1 MKHILTLIFL
11 LFLIPQ
17 TLPAIKLENRIP
29 ESVWQAE
36 ISLKIVPSY
45 SRAFNGYGE
54 EAPLQNLM
62 LWDRGWFD
70 LVEGE
75 LKREEKRLELKLAY
89 GLTEDWVVEAMIPMV
104 QKIQS
109 SSLKFDAGTPDQQKV
124 ISNLSSEELNGL
136 GDINIQFGKDLSYS
150 TTWHNRGGFTTRLP
164 TGNKGM
170 RRGISSNSIGEGH
183 GSVGAF
189 IHVTWYPLV
198 HGIRNCFRIEGKNEL
213 TGERET
219 LEGEKVYYSAGHRA
233 DLYYSWSIERQNIF
247 AGTELHY
254 FQQSESKLPTGESN
268 ASFLKEINFEFGFGN
283 LSELEQKP
291 LSYPWQVRI
300 GYTRPFTGQNTPL
313 IHRWELSSTF
323 LF

>member
-1 MKHILTLIFL
+1 M
-11 LFLIPQ
+11 
-17 TLPAIKLENRIP
+17 
-29 ESVWQAE
+29 
-36 ISLKIVPSY
+36 
-45 SRAFNGYGE
+45 
-54 EAPLQNLM
+54 
-62 LWDRGWFD
+62 
-70 LVEGE
+70 
-75 LKREEKRLELKLAY
+75 ELKLAY

-104 QKIQS
+104 RKIQS

-233 DLYYSWSIERQNIF
+233 DLYYSWSIERQNVF

-268 ASFLKEINFEFGFGN
+268 ASFLKEINFEFGYGN

-300 GYTRPFTGQNTPL
+300 GYTRPFAGQNTPL

>member
-1 MKHILTLIFL
+1 MKQIKTL
-11 LFLIPQ
+11 LFLFFLIPP
-17 TLPAIKLENRIP
+17 TLSAVQLENRMP

-36 ISLKIVPSY
+36 ISLKIVPLY

-62 LWDRGWFD
+62 LWDRGWYD

-75 LKREEKRLELKLAY
+75 LKREEKWLELKLAY
-89 GLTEDWVVEAMIPMV
+89 GLTEDWVLEAMIPMV

-109 SSLKFDAGTPDQQKV
+109 SSLKFGSGTPEQQNI

-136 GDINIQFGKDLSYS
+136 GDITLQFGKDLGYS

-164 TGNKGM
+164 TGNKGK
-170 RRGISSNSIGEGH
+170 RRGIYSNSIGEGH
-183 GSVGAF
+183 GSIGAF

-198 HGIRNCFRIEGKNEL
+198 HGIRNGFRIEGKNEF

-219 LEGEKVYYSAGHRA
+219 IEGEKVYYSAGHRA

-247 AGTELHY
+247 AGTELHF
-254 FQQSESKLPTGESN
+254 FQQSESKLPTGKSN
-268 ASFLKEINFEFGFGN
+268 TSFLKEINFEFGYGN

-291 LSYPWQVRI
+291 LSFPWQFRL
-300 GYTRPFTGQNTPL
+300 GYTRPFAGQNTPL
-313 IHRWELSSTF
+313 IHLWELSSTF

>member
-1 MKHILTLIFL
+1 MKHIKTLLFL
-11 LFLIPQ
+11 LFLLPP
-17 TLPAIKLENRIP
+17 TLPAIQLENRMP

-36 ISLKIVPSY
+36 ISLKIVPLY

-62 LWDRGWFD
+62 LWDRGWYD

-164 TGNKGM
+164 TGNKGN
-170 RRGISSNSIGEGH
+170 RRGIYSNSIGVGH

-198 HGIRNCFRIEGKNEL
+198 HGIRNGFRIEGKNEL

-233 DLYYSWSIERQNIF
+233 DLYYSWSIERQNVF

-268 ASFLKEINFEFGFGN
+268 ASFLKEINFEFGYGN

-300 GYTRPFTGQNTPL
+300 GYTRPFAGQNTPL
-313 IHRWELSSTF
+313 IYRWELSSTF

>member
-17 TLPAIKLENRIP
+17 TLPAIKLENRMP

-45 SRAFNGYGE
+45 SRAFNGYGK

-75 LKREEKRLELKLAY
+75 LKREEKPLELKLPY
-89 GLTEDWVVEAMIPMV
+89 GLTEDWVVEAMIPIV

-109 SSLKFDAGTPDQQKV
+109 SSLKFDSGTPEQQKV
-124 ISNLSSEELNGL
+124 ISNLASEELNGL

-164 TGNKGM
+164 TGNKGK
-170 RRGISSNSIGEGH
+170 RRGINSNSIGVGH
-183 GSVGAF
+183 GSVGTF

-198 HGIRNCFRIEGKNEL
+198 HGIRNGFRIEGKNEL

-219 LEGEKVYYSAGHRA
+219 LEGEKVYYSAGHST

-247 AGTELHY
+247 AGTELHF
-254 FQQSESKLPTGESN
+254 FQQSESKLPTGKSN
-268 ASFLKEINFEFGFGN
+268 ASFLKEINFEFGYGN

-291 LSYPWQVRI
+291 LSYPWQVRL
-300 GYTRPFTGQNTPL
+300 GYTRPFAGQNTPL

>member
-11 LFLIPQ
+11 LFLLPPTI
-17 TLPAIKLENRIP
+17 PAIKLENRMP

-189 IHVTWYPLV
+189 IHFTWYPLV
-198 HGIRNCFRIEGKNEL
+198 HGIRNCFRMEGKNEL

-233 DLYYSWSIERQNIF
+233 DLYYSWSIERQNVF

-268 ASFLKEINFEFGFGN
+268 ASFLKEINFEFGYGN

-300 GYTRPFTGQNTPL
+300 GYTRPFAGQNTPL

>member
-11 LFLIPQ
+11 LFLLPPTI
-17 TLPAIKLENRIP
+17 PAIKLENRMP

-62 LWDRGWFD
+62 LWDRGWYD

-150 TTWHNRGGFTTRLP
+150 TTWHNRGGFTIRLP

-198 HGIRNCFRIEGKNEL
+198 HGFRNGFRIEGKNEL

-233 DLYYSWSIERQNIF
+233 DLYYSWSIERQNVF

-268 ASFLKEINFEFGFGN
+268 ASFLKEINFEFGYGN

-300 GYTRPFTGQNTPL
+300 GYTRPFAGQNTPL

>member
-1 MKHILTLIFL
+1 MKHISTLIFL
-11 LFLIPQ
+11 LFLLPPTI
-17 TLPAIKLENRIP
+17 PAIKLENRMP

-198 HGIRNCFRIEGKNEL
+198 HGIRNCFRMEGKNEL

-233 DLYYSWSIERQNIF
+233 DLYYSWSIERQNVF

-268 ASFLKEINFEFGFGN
+268 ASFLKEINFEFGYGN

-300 GYTRPFTGQNTPL
+300 GYTRPFAGQNTPL

>member
-17 TLPAIKLENRIP
+17 TLPAIKLENRMP

-62 LWDRGWFD
+62 LWDRGWYD

-89 GLTEDWVVEAMIPMV
+89 GLTENWVVEAMIPMV

-198 HGIRNCFRIEGKNEL
+198 HGIRNCFRICL
-213 TGERET
+213 LYT
-219 LEGEKVYYSAGHRA
+219 SDAA
-233 DLYYSWSIERQNIF
+233 DE
-247 AGTELHY
+247 
-254 FQQSESKLPTGESN
+254 
-268 ASFLKEINFEFGFGN
+268 
-283 LSELEQKP
+283 
-291 LSYPWQVRI
+291 
-300 GYTRPFTGQNTPL
+300 
-313 IHRWELSSTF
+313 
-323 LF
+323 

>member
-1 MKHILTLIFL
+1 MKHIKTLLFL
-11 LFLIPQ
+11 LFLLPP
-17 TLPAIKLENRIP
+17 TLPAIQLENRMP

-36 ISLKIVPSY
+36 INLKIVPLY

-62 LWDRGWFD
+62 LWDRGWYD

-109 SSLKFDAGTPDQQKV
+109 SSLKFDSGTPEQQKI
-124 ISNLSSEELNGL
+124 ISNLASEELNGL
-136 GDINIQFGKDLSYS
+136 GDITIQFGKDLSYS

-164 TGNKGM
+164 TGNKGK
-170 RRGISSNSIGEGH
+170 RRGIYSNSIGAGH

-198 HGIRNCFRIEGKNEL
+198 HGIRNGFRIEG
-213 TGERET
+213 TQGR
-219 LEGEKVYYSAGHRA
+219 
-233 DLYYSWSIERQNIF
+233 
-247 AGTELHY
+247 
-254 FQQSESKLPTGESN
+254 
-268 ASFLKEINFEFGFGN
+268 
-283 LSELEQKP
+283 P
-291 LSYPWQVRI
+291 L
-300 GYTRPFTGQNTPL
+300 L
-313 IHRWELSSTF
+313 
-323 LF
+323 

>member
-1 MKHILTLIFL
+1 MKHIKTLLFL
-11 LFLIPQ
+11 LFLLPT
-17 TLPAIKLENRIP
+17 TLAAIQLENRMP

-36 ISLKIVPSY
+36 ISLEIIPLY

-54 EAPLQNLM
+54 EVPLQNLM
-62 LWDRGWFD
+62 LWDRGWYD
-70 LVEGE
+70 LVEGI
-75 LKREEKRLELKLAY
+75 LKREEKWLELKLAY

-109 SSLKFDAGTPDQQKV
+109 SSLKFDSGTPEQKKI
-124 ISNLSSEELNGL
+124 ISNLASEELNGL
-136 GDINIQFGKDLSYS
+136 DDITIQFGKDLSYS
-150 TTWHNRGGFTTRLP
+150 TTWHNRGGFITRLP

-170 RRGISSNSIGEGH
+170 RRGIYSNSIGVGH
-183 GSVGAF
+183 GSVGVF

-198 HGIRNCFRIEGKNEL
+198 HGIRNGFRIEGKNEL

-219 LEGEKVYYSAGHRA
+219 LEVEKVYYSAGHRA

-247 AGTELHY
+247 AGTELHF
-254 FQQSESKLPTGESN
+254 FQQSESKLPTGKSN
-268 ASFLKEINFEFGFGN
+268 TSFLKEINFEIGYGN

-291 LSYPWQVRI
+291 LSYPWQVRL
-300 GYTRPFTGQNTPL
+300 GYTRPFAGQNTSL
-313 IHRWELSSTF
+313 VHRWELSSTF

>member
-1 MKHILTLIFL
+1 MKHIQTLLFL
-11 LFLIPQ
+11 LFLLPP
-17 TLPAIKLENRIP
+17 TLHAIQLENRIP
-29 ESVWQAE
+29 ESVWQVE
-36 ISLKIVPSY
+36 ISLKIVPLY
-45 SRAFNGYGE
+45 SRAFNGYGQ

-62 LWDRGWFD
+62 LWDRGWYD

-75 LKREEKRLELKLAY
+75 LKREEKWLELKLAY
-89 GLTEDWVVEAMIPMV
+89 GLTEDWVVETIIPMG

-109 SSLKFDAGTPDQQKV
+109 SSLKFRSGTPEQQNI
-124 ISNLSSEELNGL
+124 ISNLASEELNGL

-164 TGNKGM
+164 TGNKGK

-183 GSVGAF
+183 GSIGAF
-189 IHVTWYPLV
+189 MHVTWYPLV
-198 HGIRNCFRIEGKNEL
+198 HGIRNGFRIEGKNEL

-247 AGTELHY
+247 AGAELHY
-254 FQQSESKLPTGESN
+254 FQQSESKLPTGKSN
-268 ASFLKEINFEFGFGN
+268 ASFLKEINFEFGYGN
-283 LSELEQKP
+283 LNELEQKP
-291 LSYPWQVRI
+291 LSYPWQFRL
-300 GYTRPFTGQNTPL
+300 GYTKPFAGQNSPL
-313 IHRWELSSTF
+313 IHSWELSSTF

>member
-11 LFLIPQ
+11 LFLLPPTI
-17 TLPAIKLENRIP
+17 PAIKLENRMP

-62 LWDRGWFD
+62 LWDRGWYD

-254 FQQSESKLPTGESN
+254 FQQFESKLPTGESN
-268 ASFLKEINFEFGFGN
+268 ASFLKEINFEFGYGN

-300 GYTRPFTGQNTPL
+300 GYTRPFAGQNTPL

>member
-17 TLPAIKLENRIP
+17 TLPAIKLENRMP

-198 HGIRNCFRIEGKNEL
+198 HGIRNCFRMEGKNEL

-233 DLYYSWSIERQNIF
+233 DLYYSWSIERQNVF

-268 ASFLKEINFEFGFGN
+268 ASFLKEINFEFGYGN

-291 LSYPWQVRI
+291 LSYPWQFRI
-300 GYTRPFTGQNTPL
+300 GYTRPFAGQNKPL

>member
-1 MKHILTLIFL
+1 MKHVQTFLFL
-11 LFLIPQ
+11 LFLVPP
-17 TLPAIKLENRIP
+17 TLPAIQLEDSMP

-36 ISLKIVPSY
+36 IILKIVPSY
-45 SRAFNGYGE
+45 SRAFNGFGE

-62 LWDRGWFD
+62 LWDRGWHD

-75 LKREEKRLELKLAY
+75 LKREEKWLELKLAY
-89 GLTEDWVVEAMIPMV
+89 GLTEDWVGEAIIPMV

-109 SSLKFDAGTPDQQKV
+109 SSLKFDSGTPEQQKV
-124 ISNLSSEELNGL
+124 ISNLASEELKGL
-136 GDINIQFGKDLSYS
+136 GDINIQFGKDLSSS

-164 TGNKGM
+164 TGNKGK

-183 GSVGAF
+183 GSVGVF
-189 IHVTWYPLV
+189 IHFTWYPLV
-198 HGIRNCFRIEGKNEL
+198 HGIRNGFRIEGKNEL

-247 AGTELHY
+247 AGTELHF
-254 FQQSESKLPTGESN
+254 FQKSESKLPTGKSN
-268 ASFLKEINFEFGFGN
+268 KSFLKEINFEFGYGN
-283 LSELEQKP
+283 LSELEHKP
-291 LSYPWQVRI
+291 LSYPWHVRL
-300 GYTRPFTGQNTPL
+300 GYNSPFAGQNTPL

-323 LF
+323 LY

>member
-1 MKHILTLIFL
+1 MKYFQTLFL
-11 LFLIPQ
+11 LVLLLPP
-17 TLPAIKLENRIP
+17 TLPAIQLENRLP
-29 ESVWQAE
+29 ESVWHAE
-36 ISLKIVPSY
+36 ISLKIIPLY
-45 SRAFNGYGE
+45 SRTFNGYGE

-62 LWDRGWFD
+62 LWDRGWSD

-75 LKREEKRLELKLAY
+75 LKREEIWLELKLAY

-109 SSLKFDAGTPDQQKV
+109 SSLKFDSGTPEQQKV
-124 ISNLSSEELNGL
+124 ISSLASEELNGL
-136 GDINIQFGKDLSYS
+136 GDINIQFGKDLNYS
-150 TTWHNRGGFTTRLP
+150 TTFHNRGGFTTRLP
-164 TGNKGM
+164 TGNNGN
-170 RRGISSNSIGEGH
+170 RRGIYSNSIGEGH

-189 IHVTWYPLV
+189 MHFTWYPLV
-198 HGIRNCFRIEGKNEL
+198 HGIRNGFRVEGKNEL

-247 AGTELHY
+247 AGTELHF
-254 FQQSESKLPTGESN
+254 FQQSESKLPTGKSN
-268 ASFLKEINFEFGFGN
+268 KSFLNEINFEFGYGN

-291 LSYPWQVRI
+291 LSHPWQVRL
-300 GYTRPFTGQNTPL
+300 GYTKPFEGQNTPL

>member
-11 LFLIPQ
+11 LFLLPPTI
-17 TLPAIKLENRIP
+17 PAIKLENRMP
-29 ESVWQAE
+29 ESAWQAE
-36 ISLKIVPSY
+36 ISLKIIPSY

-89 GLTEDWVVEAMIPMV
+89 GLTKDWVVEAMIPMV

-136 GDINIQFGKDLSYS
+136 GDINIQFGKDLSYG

-233 DLYYSWSIERQNIF
+233 DLYYSWSIERQNVF

-268 ASFLKEINFEFGFGN
+268 ASFLKEINFEFGSGN

-300 GYTRPFTGQNTPL
+300 GYTRPFAGQHTPL